1 MKKMLALTVGFLIL
15 GFAFAAAQDKTQAQ
29 EKAQVQTQVKAQ
41 TKAQAKVQTKS
52 ELRLRNR
59 TAFVDENGDGI
70 NDFARDADGDGI
82 PNCQDPDWSR
92 PLDGSGYRAQAG
104 KGAGI
109 GHLSVSLL
117 AAQGIGHV
125 VGLSASAVRQWI
137 VAGENPFLSVE
148 EFYFV
153 QNPSADSFS
162 WEGDQLTG
170 RISLNIPWDVTLKTG
185 YTYADR
191 TFPGVES
198 MSLDGVPLGLVRNDR
213 RRLLEARLQKDFRRL
228 SVFVAYSYVDNTS
241 TDPLFVWKSHFITGG
256 FEWNLPAGRRKG
268 GA

>member
-1 MKKMLALTVGFLIL
+1 M
-15 GFAFAAAQDKTQAQ
+15 
-29 EKAQVQTQVKAQ
+29 
-41 TKAQAKVQTKS
+41 
-52 ELRLRNR
+52 
-59 TAFVDENGDGI
+59 
-70 NDFARDADGDGI
+70 
-82 PNCQDPDWSR
+82 
-92 PLDGSGYRAQAG
+92 
-104 KGAGI
+104 
-109 GHLSVSLL
+109 
-117 AAQGIGHV
+117 
-125 VGLSASAVRQWI
+125 
-137 VAGENPFLSVE
+137 
-148 EFYFV
+148 

-213 RRLLEARLQKDFRRL
+213 RYLLEARLQKDFRRL
-228 SVFVAYSYVDNTS
+228 SVFVAYSYIDNTS